1 MTLLIISIPF
11 MLVAVGIAVVPLIA
25 MSHTEARH
33 IAEEIEQHRLAH
45 QAHRHHARAMHPNDG
60 IDVHILAGST
70 ESLRARETSLVQG
83 G

>member
-11 MLVAVGIAVVPLIA
+11 MLVAVGIAVVPLVA

-33 IAEEIEQHRLAH
+33 IAEEFEQHRLAH
-45 QAHRHHARAMHPNDG
+45 QAHRYHAHAMHPNEG

-70 ESLRARETSLVQG
+70 ESLRAPETSLVQG